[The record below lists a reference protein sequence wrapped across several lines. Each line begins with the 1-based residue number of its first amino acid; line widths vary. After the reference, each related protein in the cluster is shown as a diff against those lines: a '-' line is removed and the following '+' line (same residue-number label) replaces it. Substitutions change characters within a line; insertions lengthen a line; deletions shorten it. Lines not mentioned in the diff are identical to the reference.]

1 LKILARVLAMADAEV
16 LGLISPRVI
25 RDIKREDPAPVF
37 KAFIVGQEGESRPN
51 IVGVGATVQRWFQ
64 SAIEKL
70 TEKLGLGLPVYHN
83 HTPTNTDRNRPAIGE
98 VVGKALKNIEGSLS
112 SVVVAYIFPQYRGL
126 PLDVASIEAGV
137 MVPQDSREFD
147 VKDVDI
153 QDVTGIA
160 LGNSQTDKP
169 AFPGAT
175 LLAQLQAFA
184 EKSDPKGGN
193 EKMTLD
199 EIKKAIQE
207 GKYNPSD
214 VFAPTVLTSDPFI
227 REHVEEKIN
236 NAKGY
241 DIRKRQELETKAA
254 ALEAEKKALQ
264 DELASSRTSVLKTK
278 AKETFETVLIER
290 PKLKG
295 DERLT
300 RFVRKQFE
308 KSFAPTDEAKL
319 KDELNKF
326 VDGQVVEFQELFG
339 EPGKGG
345 GKEKTDAERAA
356 EAAAAAAEENRDKTD
371 LLNPKNNDLIPT
383 EI

>member
-1 LKILARVLAMADAEV
+1 MKILAHILAMADAEV
-16 LGLISPRVI
+16 LGLISPRTI
-25 RDIKREDPAPVF
+25 KDIKREDPTPMF
-37 KAFIVGQEGESRPN
+37 KAFIIGQEGESRPN
-51 IVGVGATVQRWFQ
+51 IVGFGATVQRWFR
-64 SAIEKL
+64 SAVEKL

-98 VVGKALKNIEGSLS
+98 VVGKALKDIEGSLS
-112 SVVVAYIFPQYRGL
+112 SIVVAYIFPQYKGL

-153 QDVTGIA
+153 QEVTGIA
-160 LGNSQTDKP
+160 LGNSQIDKP

-184 EKSDPKGGN
+184 ETKRTTGGD
-193 EKMTLD
+193 EMTLD
-199 EIKKAIQE
+199 ELRKAISD
-207 GKYNPSD
+207 GKYKPSD
-214 VFAPTVLTSDPFI
+214 LFDGRTLVEDPFI
-227 REHVEEKIN
+227 IGHMKEGKTDEYF
-236 NAKGY
+236 A
-241 DIRKRQELETKAA
+241 RKRSESELADKIKKMED
-254 ALEAEKKALQ
+254 ENKALKDQ
-264 DELASSRTSVLKTK
+264 VQTLSGNALKTK
-278 AKETFETVLIER
+278 AKETFEAVLIER
-290 PKLKG
+290 PKLKE
-295 DERLT
+295 DVRLSK
-300 RFVRKQFE
+300 FVRKQFD

-319 KDELNKF
+319 KDDLNKF
-326 VDGQVVEFQELFG
+326 VDGQVTEFQELFG

-356 EAAAAAAEENRDKTD
+356 EAAAAAAEETRDKTN

>member
-1 LKILARVLAMADAEV
+1 MKILARILAMADAEV

-25 RDIKREDPAPVF
+25 KDIKREDPMPMF
-37 KAFIVGQEGESRPN
+37 KAFIVGQEGESRPK
-51 IVGVGATVQRWFQ
+51 IVGLGATVQRWFQ

-83 HTPTNTDRNRPAIGE
+83 HTPTNKDRNRPPIGE
-98 VVGKALKNIEGSLS
+98 VVGKAMKNIQGSLS
-112 SVVVAYIFPQYRGL
+112 SIIVAYIFPQFKDL
-126 PLDVASIEAGV
+126 PLDVASIEAGI

-153 QDVTGIA
+153 QEVTGIA
-160 LGNSQTDKP
+160 LGNSQTNKP

-184 EKSDPKGGN
+184 EKSGSGGGD

-207 GKYNPSD
+207 GKHNPSD
-214 VFAPTVLTSDPFI
+214 VFSPTTLTSDPFI
-227 REHVEEKIN
+227 KEHVEEKIN

-241 DIRKRQELETKAA
+241 DIRKRQELETKLS
-254 ALEAEKKALQ
+254 ALETEKKALQ

-278 AKETFETVLIER
+278 AKETFETVLVER
-290 PKLKG
+290 PKLKEDG
-295 DERLT
+295 RLS
-300 RFVRKQFE
+300 RFVRKQFD
-308 KSFAPTDEAKL
+308 KSFVPADEAKL
-319 KDELNKF
+319 KEELNKF
-326 VDGQVVEFQELFG
+326 VDGQVTEFQELFG

-345 GKEKTDAERAA
+345 GKEKTDAEKA
-356 EAAAAAAEENRDKTD
+356 EEARKASEDENRDKTN
-371 LLNPKNNDLIPT
+371 LLDPKNNELIPT

>member
-1 LKILARVLAMADAEV
+1 MKILARVLAMADAEV

>member
-1 LKILARVLAMADAEV
+1 MKILARILAMADAEV

-25 RDIKREDPAPVF
+25 RDIKREDPAPLF
-37 KAFIVGQEGESRPN
+37 KAFIIGQEGESRPK

-83 HTPTNTDRNRPAIGE
+83 HTPTNKDRNRPPIGE
-98 VVGKALKNIEGSLS
+98 VVGKAMKNIQGSLS
-112 SVVVAYIFPQYRGL
+112 SIIVAYIFPQFKDL

-137 MVPQDSREFD
+137 MVPEDSREFD

-153 QDVTGIA
+153 QEVTGIA
-160 LGNSQTDKP
+160 LGNSQVNKP

-175 LLAQLQAFA
+175 LVAQLQAMA
-184 EKSDPKGGN
+184 EKPHQGDN
-193 EKMTLD
+193 NMTLD
-199 EIKKAIQE
+199 EIQKAIQE
-207 GKYNPSD
+207 GKFKPSD
-214 VFAPTVLTSDPFI
+214 VFMPTALTSDPFI
-227 REHVEEKIN
+227 KEHVEEKIN

-241 DIRKRQELETKAA
+241 DIRKRQDLEEKVST
-254 ALEAEKKALQ
+254 LEKDKKALQ
-264 DELASSRTSVLKTK
+264 DELASSKTSVLKTK
-278 AKETFETVLIER
+278 AKETFEAVLGER
-290 PKLKG
+290 PKLKEDG
-295 DERLT
+295 RLSK
-300 RFVRKQFE
+300 FVRKQFD

-319 KDELNKF
+319 RDDLNKF
-326 VDGQVVEFQELFG
+326 VDGQVTEFQELFG